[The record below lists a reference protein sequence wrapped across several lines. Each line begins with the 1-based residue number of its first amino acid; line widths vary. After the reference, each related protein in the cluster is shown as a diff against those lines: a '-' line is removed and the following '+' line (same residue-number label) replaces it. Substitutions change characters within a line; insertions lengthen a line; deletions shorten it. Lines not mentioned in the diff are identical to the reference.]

1 MPLIYRKDSS
11 KDFDQNPMAI
21 RFQSVAQRYE
31 GVDVHSE
38 SYLELSL
45 TSSRVYMKVDMDH
58 CSDCLPLLVLHS
70 LVVQHTETSSSLLL
84 LL

>member
-1 MPLIYRKDSS
+1 M
-11 KDFDQNPMAI
+11 
-21 RFQSVAQRYE
+21 
-31 GVDVHSE
+31 HSE

-45 TSSRVYMKVDMDH
+45 TCSRVYMKVDMDH

-70 LVVQHTETSSSLLL
+70 LVVQHTKTSSSLLL